1 MIKKI
6 KLYYVRNTSL
16 KHNSHRP
23 YSYSQFLFQNT
34 IIIKKANKRIDIIKY
49 KVNITLFKYTKLQRN
64 EFIKIYKNLSL
75 I

>member
-49 KVNITLFKYTKLQRN
+49 KVINIR
-64 EFIKIYKNLSL
+64 
-75 I
+75 